1 MAQRN
6 RTGEDTSPACCEV
19 AWLRRRQSLE
29 NTPMNRVDARA
40 GEGDGCQL
48 CACGGEVLALLDTQN
63 RLLCDILGA
72 VNALSAAQLA
82 TAKKPL

>member
-19 AWLRRRQSLE
+19 AWLRRRQGLE
-29 NTPMNRVDARA
+29 NTPINRVNARA
-40 GEGDGCQL
+40 DEDDGCQV
-48 CACGGEVLALLDTQN
+48 CGCDGEVLSLLEIQN

-82 TAKKPL
+82 TGKKSL